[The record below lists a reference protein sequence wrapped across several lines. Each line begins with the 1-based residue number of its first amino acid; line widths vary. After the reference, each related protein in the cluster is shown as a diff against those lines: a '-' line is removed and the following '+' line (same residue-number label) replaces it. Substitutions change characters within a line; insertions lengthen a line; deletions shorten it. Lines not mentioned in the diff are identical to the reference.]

1 MAAISINRVGVIGMG
16 KMGLPIA
23 RHLLAAGFQVT
34 GCDVRD
40 QSKKEAARLG
50 VAVADSP
57 AAVAA
62 ASDLVIVAV
71 GFDSEANDVV
81 FADDGILAGAAPGAV
96 IAIASTIAPETMKR
110 MVRGAGRDDVHFL
123 DIPMCRGEQAAEDGT
138 LLIMGGGDE
147 GTFDTCRP
155 AFETFADSIFH
166 LGPVGAGQ
174 VGKMVNNL
182 ILWACISANHEGLK
196 LAGALGVETA
206 ALRPALLNS
215 SAQNWALQTGAAD
228 KPMPWA
234 EKDMTIVL
242 READLAR
249 LSLPLCGSVKEVMKG
264 IKIELG
270 DEMPREP
277 EA

>member
-1 MAAISINRVGVIGMG
+1 MAAISISRVGVIGMG
-16 KMGLPIA
+16 KMGLPIV
-23 RHLLAAGFQVT
+23 RHLLTAGFQVT
-34 GCDVRD
+34 AYDIRD
-40 QSKKEAARLG
+40 QSKEEAARLG
-50 VAVADSP
+50 ATVADSP
-57 AAVAA
+57 AAVASL
-62 ASDLVIVAV
+62 SDLVIVAV

-81 FADDGILAGAAPGAV
+81 FADDGILAGIEPGAV

-110 MVRGAGRDDVHFL
+110 MVRRAGRGDVHFL
-123 DIPMCRGEQAAEDGT
+123 DIPMCRGEQAAVDGK
-138 LLIMGGGDE
+138 LLIMGGGDKV
-147 GTFDTCRP
+147 TFDACRP
-155 AFETFADSIFH
+155 AFKTFADSIHH

-196 LAGALGVETA
+196 LAGALGVDA
-206 ALRPALLNS
+206 AELRPALLDS
-215 SAQNWALQTGAAD
+215 SAQNWAMETGAAD

-277 EA
+277 GA